1 MLATIFALKTFRQ
14 YLYGRQFI
22 LYTDHR
28 PLVWVNSMNDPTSR
42 VMRWRERLK
51 EFVLKIL
58 YKAGR
63 INTNADALSRNPVDI
78 RTADVFPIKVKWRN
92 RDGIIKYP
100 GIARTWSSSDLTQ
113 NQQEESTKRQKS
125 LNSTSRQTDSS
136 ETELLEKANDSLAL
150 EPDSLGFAREDTKIS
165 KEPQNDSLASEPDF
179 LGFPR
184 EDTKI
189 STEPQNNSLSLE
201 EDFLGFPKS
210 LNNQEIEGKAPAE

>member
-1 MLATIFALKTFRQ
+1 M
-14 YLYGRQFI
+14 
-22 LYTDHR
+22 
-28 PLVWVNSMNDPTSR
+28 
-42 VMRWRERLK
+42 
-51 EFVLKIL
+51 
-58 YKAGR
+58 
-63 INTNADALSRNPVDI
+63 
-78 RTADVFPIKVKWRN
+78 
-92 RDGIIKYP
+92 
-100 GIARTWSSSDLTQ
+100 
-113 NQQEESTKRQKS
+113 
-125 LNSTSRQTDSS
+125 
-136 ETELLEKANDSLAL
+136 